1 MTVDPLSDPKSFKGP
16 KGGLTGDSAPA
27 EPQRVTKRD
36 LIEGNAEKAVTE
48 RTSLVGLSSGGGVDY
63 ANLKDMVD
71 AAKLLSAAGE
81 MIPPFLRGNVG
92 GMFANCLR
100 AQELGISPLT
110 LANWTY
116 AVENKGVT
124 RIAYESQMFHALI
137 EARAPTKDRL
147 KVWYEGEGDDLK
159 CFVSA
164 TFRGETE
171 PRQWPPKDQAH
182 LYTLGKLRPGKNDYG
197 KTKGSPLWDTKPPLQ
212 LFYNISR
219 DFARVFFPDVLGGMY
234 GKDEMEDVG
243 FTDVSQT
250 ARDVSP
256 RLAERLR
263 AAKGDEGFAGETTL
277 QTIEAAINAASPKMP
292 EKPAKPAAPETGEAP

>member
-1 MTVDPLSDPKSFKGP
+1 MTDEPDEIPKTDSPPLQP
-16 KGGLTGDSAPA
+16 
-27 EPQRVTKRD
+27 RVTKRD
-36 LIEGNAEKAVTE
+36 LVEGNAERAVTDHTA
-48 RTSLVGLSSGGGVDY
+48 RVGIAAGGGVDY
-63 ANLKDMVD
+63 SNLKDIVD

-81 MIPPFLRGNVG
+81 MIPPFFRGNVG
-92 GMFANCLR
+92 AMFANCLR
-100 AQELGISPLT
+100 AQELGVSPLT

-137 EARAPTKDRL
+137 EARAPIVGRM

-164 TFRGETE
+164 LFKGETE
-171 PRQWPPKDQAH
+171 PRQWPPADRAH
-182 LYTLGKLRPGKNDYG
+182 EYTLKKLKPGLNQYG
-197 KTKGSPLWDTKPPLQ
+197 QTKGSPLWDKKPEVQ
-212 LFYNISR
+212 MFYNVIR

-256 RLAERLR
+256 KLLDRLR
-263 AAKGDEGFAGETTL
+263 AATSDEGFVGEQTIQSIDTALAAAKAPEPIKKTKTTKGTETLEVRQEGET
-277 QTIEAAINAASPKMP
+277 
-292 EKPAKPAAPETGEAP
+292 